1 MELEKLQN
9 LYRDFLNSNIKIP
22 GKELVGVKDLISRK
36 KEIYR
41 VYKIKFSQPNV
52 QNLSES
58 DFSFFLTLK
67 GNLSWSN
74 LQRGCKKVTK
84 DMEKLRKALVYL
96 QKEEIPIEIRLS
108 GVAKGGDFYLRGFG
122 KNLITGLL
130 HIFDWTKYGVW
141 NNRSEKVLNKLRRLP
156 YISSNF
162 TNSYLDINNS
172 LQTLARDIGTDLV
185 YLDMFLWWLDYN
197 KHI

>member
-108 GVAKGGDFYLRGFG
+108 GVAKRWGF
-122 KNLITGLL
+122 L
-130 HIFDWTKYGVW
+130 
-141 NNRSEKVLNKLRRLP
+141 S
-156 YISSNF
+156 
-162 TNSYLDINNS
+162 
-172 LQTLARDIGTDLV
+172 
-185 YLDMFLWWLDYN
+185 
-197 KHI
+197 